1 MLGDNGYEEKG
12 DKQIKRGMG
21 DIQAVCKASGGL
33 TFKQRPEKS

>member
-21 DIQAVCKASGGL
+21 DILYRLSARPLGG
-33 TFKQRPEKS
+33 